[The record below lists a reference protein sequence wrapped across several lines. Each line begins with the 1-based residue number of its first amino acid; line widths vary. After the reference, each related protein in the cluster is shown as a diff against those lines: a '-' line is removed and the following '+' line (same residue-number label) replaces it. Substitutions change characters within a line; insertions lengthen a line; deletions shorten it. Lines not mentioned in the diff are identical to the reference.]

1 MCRLAHLRQGCVLAW
16 HPQLA
21 SQKQL
26 TSVRRIDRLNLW
38 AELPL
43 IWVQAHC
50 VRITSRVDQNL
61 AMLSDKEWEEVRYGL
76 VEAGLF
82 SDFEGNQQEM
92 LQIHSEGV
100 RR

>member
-1 MCRLAHLRQGCVLAW
+1 
-16 HPQLA
+16 
-21 SQKQL
+21 
-26 TSVRRIDRLNLW
+26 
-38 AELPL
+38 
-43 IWVQAHC
+43 
-50 VRITSRVDQNL
+50 
-61 AMLSDKEWEEVRYGL
+61 MLSDKEWEEVRYGL